1 MTIQDTLKQLWDALE
16 TEVMEVL
23 DCEGN
28 NIPESKMRE
37 VKDGIWL
44 YVDCVDGFSLLT
56 PQEVA
61 SLNAEG
67 FSMKPGEK
75 ETT

>member
-1 MTIQDTLKQLWDALE
+1 LRQLWDALE
-16 TEVMEVL
+16 TEAMEVL

-28 NIPESKMRE
+28 NMADAQMRE

-44 YVDCVDGFSLLT
+44 YVDSVDGFSLLT

-61 SLNAEG
+61 SLNVA
-67 FSMKPGEK
+67 K
-75 ETT
+75 ESK